1 MMPRLLPAEWEPQD
15 AVILGWPHDGT
26 DWADTLDL
34 VLPTFCHIAKEI
46 SRFETVI
53 IPAPDPVSVR
63 AKLAA
68 VGACLDS
75 IHVYAIPTN
84 DTWARDFGPITV
96 FENHKPILL
105 DFGFNGWGLK
115 FRACQD
121 NQITARLQTSGA
133 FGSTPREVPGLILEG
148 GSLESDGAGTLLT
161 TSSCLL
167 EANRNPHLSRA
178 EIEQQLFQHL
188 GAKRVM
194 WLEHGYLAGDD
205 TDSHVD
211 TLARLAPNQTILY
224 QSCDD
229 PADEHYAEL
238 HALANELAALRTL
251 DGHAYKLYPL
261 PWPKACY
268 AHDGHRLPATY
279 ANFLILNGAVLVPVY
294 GLPQDE
300 EALSVIARVFSDRET
315 VAVPCRPLI
324 EQHGSL
330 HCVTMQI
337 PRGVLQ

>member
-34 VLPTFCHIAKEI
+34 VLPTFCRIAKEI
-46 SRFETVI
+46 SRFEPVI

-96 FENHKPILL
+96 FENEKPILL

-133 FGSTPREVPGLILEG
+133 FGSTPRKVPGLILEG

-178 EIEQQLFQHL
+178 EIEQQLLQHL

-251 DGHAYKLYPL
+251 DGHAYKLCPL
-261 PWPKACY
+261 PWPEACY

-279 ANFLILNGAVLVPVY
+279 ANFLIINGAVLVPVY
-294 GLPQDE
+294 GLPQDV